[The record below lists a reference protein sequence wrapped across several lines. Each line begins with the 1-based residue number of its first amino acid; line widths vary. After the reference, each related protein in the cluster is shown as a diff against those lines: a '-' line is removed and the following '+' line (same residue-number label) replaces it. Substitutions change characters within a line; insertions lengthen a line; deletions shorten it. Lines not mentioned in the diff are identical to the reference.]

1 MIDMVRTRFAPSP
14 TGYLHIGGVRTALF
28 SWLYARKHGG
38 KFILRIE
45 DTDRERTTKEA
56 VDIILEGMQW
66 LGLDYDEGPH
76 YQTERYDRY
85 EEVIQSLLD
94 NGHAYRCYCSRERLE
109 AIREQAMSL
118 GEKPRYDGTCR
129 DRKDTPANVKP
140 VIRFRNPLDGEV
152 TIDDLVQGR
161 VTYSNSELDDLI
173 IARSD
178 GTPTYNLTVVVDDM
192 DMEITHVIRG
202 DDHLNN
208 TPRQINI
215 LKALNV
221 DLPRYAH
228 IPLILGDDGK
238 RLSKR
243 QGAANVLKYRDEG
256 YLPEAVIN
264 YLVRLGWSHGDQ
276 EIFSREEMIRLFD
289 IKDINKSAA
298 TINAEKLQWLNQY
311 YLKNADNER
320 LTGLAAEYF
329 RKMGIPV
336 DSGPALDELVAI
348 QKERTKT
355 LVELCEQSI
364 FFFRDFDDFEPGAA
378 KKHLRPAILDPMID
392 LKERLSKLD
401 EWQDDKIH
409 AAILETT
416 RKFDIK
422 LGKIAQP
429 LRVAVTGGGV
439 SPSIDVTL
447 RLIGKERTLS
457 RLDKALEYIQKRAS

>member
-1 MIDMVRTRFAPSP
+1 MTAVITRFAPSP
-14 TGYLHIGGVRTALF
+14 TGFLHIGGVRTALF

-45 DTDRERTTKEA
+45 DTDRERSTREA
-56 VDIILEGMQW
+56 IDIILEGMAW
-66 LGLDYDEGPH
+66 LGLDYDEGPC

-85 EEVIQSLLD
+85 GEVIQSLLD
-94 NGHAYRCYCSRERLE
+94 NNHAYRCYCSREKLE
-109 AIREQAMSL
+109 AMREQAMSR

-129 DRKDTPANVKP
+129 DRTDIPSGINP
-140 VIRFRNPLDGEV
+140 VIRFRNPLDGV
-152 TIDDLVQGR
+152 VIIDDLVQGE

-215 LKALNV
+215 LKALAA
-221 DLPRYAH
+221 DLPHYAH
-228 IPLILGDDGK
+228 VPLILGDDGK

-243 QGAANVLKYRDEG
+243 QGAANVLKYREEG

-264 YLVRLGWSHGDQ
+264 YLVRLGWSFGDQ

-298 TINAEKLQWLNQY
+298 AINAEKLQWLNQY
-311 YLKNADNER
+311 YLKKADNKR
-320 LTGLAAEYF
+320 LADLAEKYF
-329 RKMGIPV
+329 RKTGIPF
-336 DSGPALDELVAI
+336 DTGPALEELVAI
-348 QKERTKT
+348 QKERTKN
-355 LVELCEQSI
+355 LVELCDQSI
-364 FFFRDFDDFEPGAA
+364 FFFQDFDDFDPGVA
-378 KKHLRPAILDPMID
+378 KKHLRPAVSEPLID
-392 LKERLSKLD
+392 LRERLSKLE

-416 RKFDIK
+416 GKFDIK

-439 SPSIDVTL
+439 SPSIDATL
-447 RLIGKERTLS
+447 RLIGRKRTLS
-457 RLDKALEYIQKRAS
+457 RLDKALEYIQKRVS